1 MVPLRRVR
9 PRRHALATVVQA
21 GKPTIAFVDLSAWL
35 DRTLGRRHPVVAVGV
50 VRHGEIGVA
59 TRGAGVDADYEI
71 GSISKGMTGLL
82 YVQALVRGEITSDSV
97 LADFLP
103 IGDVPAG
110 GVTLSSITV
119 HRSGLPRLPKAMH
132 AYRRSWQTLRRGTNP
147 YGDTLDELLEQTR
160 SVELG
165 SHRARYSNLGFEL
178 LGHALARAAGT
189 TYAELARDRVF
200 APLGLDSMY
209 VPARSN
215 ELRATALTGTGRYGD
230 HRDAWTGE
238 AVGPAG
244 GIRSAITDMAR
255 LAAALLDGSAPGVA
269 AIEPSVHFVRGA
281 RIGAG
286 WITLDVK
293 RPRMRRQ
300 VTFHD
305 GGTGGFRSVLAID
318 RAADSG
324 VIVLTATARS
334 VTSPGLR
341 LLTDQDLLGQL

>member
-1 MVPLRRVR
+1 M
-9 PRRHALATVVQA
+9 AQSW
-21 GKPTIAFVDLSAWL
+21 KPTIAAVDLSAWL
-35 DRTLGRRHPVVAVGV
+35 DKTLGRRHPVVAVGV
-50 VRHGEIGVA
+50 VRHGEISVA

-71 GSISKGMTGLL
+71 GSISKGITGLL
-82 YVQALVRGEITSDSV
+82 YVQALERGEITPDCV

-110 GVTLSSITV
+110 RVTLSSITV

-132 AYRRSWQTLRRGTNP
+132 AYRRSWQALRRGTNP
-147 YGDTLDELLEQTR
+147 YGDTLEQLLAQTR
-160 SVELG
+160 TVELG
-165 SHRARYSNLGFEL
+165 KPKARYSNLGFEL
-178 LGHALARAAGT
+178 LGHALARAACT
-189 TYAELARDRVF
+189 TYAELAGDKVF

-209 VPARSN
+209 VPVTSR

-244 GIRSAITDMAR
+244 GIRAAITDMAR

-269 AIEPSVHFVRGA
+269 AIEPTADFMRGA
-281 RIGAG
+281 RVGAG

-293 RPRMRRQ
+293 RPRSRRQ

-305 GGTGGFRSVLAID
+305 GGTGGFRSVLGID
-318 RAADSG
+318 RAAHSG

-341 LLTDQDLLGQL
+341 LLTDEDLLS

>member
-1 MVPLRRVR
+1 M
-9 PRRHALATVVQA
+9 
-21 GKPTIAFVDLSAWL
+21 DLSAWL
-35 DRTLGRRHPVVAVGV
+35 EETLGRRHPVVAVGV
-50 VRHGEIGVA
+50 VRHGEINVA

-71 GSISKGMTGLL
+71 GSISKGITGLL
-82 YVQALVRGEITSDSV
+82 YVQALDRGEITPESV

-110 GVTLSSITV
+110 RVTLSSIIV

-147 YGDTLDELLEQTR
+147 YGDTLDVLLDQTR
-160 SVELG
+160 TVELG
-165 SHRARYSNLGFEL
+165 KHKARYSNLGFEL

-189 TYAELARDRVF
+189 TYAELADDRVF

-209 VPARSN
+209 VPTLPS
-215 ELRATALTGTGRYGD
+215 ELRATALTGTGRYRD

-238 AVGPAG
+238 ALGPAG

-255 LAAALLDGSAPGVA
+255 LAAALLDGSAPGVE
-269 AIEPSVHFVRGA
+269 AIEPRADFMRGA
-281 RIGAG
+281 RVGAG

-293 RPRMRRQ
+293 RPRPRRK

-305 GGTGGFRSVLAID
+305 GGTGGFRSVLGID
-318 RAADSG
+318 PAANSA
-324 VIVLTATARS
+324 VTVLTATARS
-334 VTSPGLR
+334 VTAPGLG
-341 LLTDQDLLGQL
+341 LLADRDLLG

>member
-1 MVPLRRVR
+1 M
-9 PRRHALATVVQA
+9 
-21 GKPTIAFVDLSAWL
+21 DLSAWL
-35 DRTLGRRHPVVAVGV
+35 DKTLGRRHRVVAVGV
-50 VRHGEIGVA
+50 VKRGEISVA
-59 TRGAGVDADYEI
+59 TRGTGVDADYEI
-71 GSISKGMTGLL
+71 GSISKGITGLL
-82 YVQALVRGEITSDSV
+82 YVQALERGEVTPDCV
-97 LADFLP
+97 LGDFLP

-110 GVTLSSITV
+110 GVRLSSITV

-160 SVELG
+160 TVELG
-165 SHRARYSNLGFEL
+165 RPTARYSNLGFEL

-189 TYAELARDRVF
+189 TYAELAGARVF

-209 VPARSN
+209 VPAAPG

-244 GIRSAITDMAR
+244 GIRAAITDMAS

-269 AIEPSVHFVRGA
+269 AIEPAAPFLRGA

-286 WITLDVK
+286 WITVDV
-293 RPRMRRQ
+293 RGPQARRR

-305 GGTGGFRSVLAID
+305 GGTGGFRSFLGID
-318 RAADSG
+318 REAGYG
-324 VIVLTATARS
+324 VIVLTATARR

-341 LLTDQDLLGQL
+341 LLTDADWLS

>member
-1 MVPLRRVR
+1 MM
-9 PRRHALATVVQA
+9 
-21 GKPTIAFVDLSAWL
+21 DLGAWL
-35 DRTLGRRHPVVAVGV
+35 DETLGRRHPVVAAGL
-50 VRHGEIGVA
+50 VRHGEISVA
-59 TRGAGVDADYEI
+59 TRGAPVDADFEI
-71 GSISKGMTGLL
+71 GSISKGITGLL
-82 YVQALVRGEITSDSV
+82 YVQALDRGEITPDSV

-103 IGDVPAG
+103 ISDVPAG

-147 YGDTLDELLEQTR
+147 YGDTLDELLAQTR
-160 SVELG
+160 TVELG
-165 SHRARYSNLGFEL
+165 KPKARYSNLGFEL

-189 TYAELARDRVF
+189 TYAELVGDRVF
-200 APLGLDSMY
+200 APLGLDSMC
-209 VPARSN
+209 VPATPS

-230 HRDAWTGE
+230 HRDPWTGQ

-244 GIRSAITDMAR
+244 GIRSSITDMAR

-269 AIEPSVHFVRGA
+269 AIEPTADFMRGA

-286 WITLDVK
+286 WITLNVK
-293 RPRMRRQ
+293 RPRERRQ

-305 GGTGGFRSVLAID
+305 GGTGGFRSVLGID
-318 RAADSG
+318 RSLDAG

-341 LLTDQDLLGQL
+341 LLTDEDVLG

>member
-1 MVPLRRVR
+1 M
-9 PRRHALATVVQA
+9 AAM
-21 GKPTIAFVDLSAWL
+21 DLSAWL
-35 DRTLGRRHPVVAVGV
+35 NTTLGRRHPVAAVGV
-50 VRHGEIGVA
+50 VKHGEISVT
-59 TRGAGVDADYEI
+59 TRGARADADYEI
-71 GSISKGMTGLL
+71 GSISKGITGLL
-82 YVQALVRGEITSDSV
+82 YVQALDRGEITADCV

-103 IGDVPAG
+103 LGDAPAG
-110 GVTLSSITV
+110 RVTLSSITV

-132 AYRRSWQTLRRGTNP
+132 AYQRSWQTLRRGTNP

-160 SVELG
+160 TVELG
-165 SHRARYSNLGFEL
+165 KSKARYSNLGFEL
-178 LGHALARAAGT
+178 LGHALARAADT
-189 TYAELARDRVF
+189 TYAELAGDRVF

-209 VPARSN
+209 VPATSS

-238 AVGPAG
+238 ALGPAG

-255 LAAALLDGSAPGVA
+255 LAAALLDGSAPGAA
-269 AIEPSVHFVRGA
+269 AIEPTADFMRGA

-293 RPRMRRQ
+293 RPRTRRQ

-305 GGTGGFRSVLAID
+305 GGTGGFRSFLGID
-318 RAADSG
+318 RAVNCG
-324 VIVLTATARS
+324 VIVLTATSRS

-341 LLTDQDLLGQL
+341 LLTDDDLLG